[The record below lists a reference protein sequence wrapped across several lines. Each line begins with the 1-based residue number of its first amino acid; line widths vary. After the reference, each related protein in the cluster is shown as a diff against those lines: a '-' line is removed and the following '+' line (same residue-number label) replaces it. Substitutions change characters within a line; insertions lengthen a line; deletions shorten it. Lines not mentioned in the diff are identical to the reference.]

1 MKHLVGRIFTIGDG
15 AFRVVDVQRLGG
27 DALVYAEAQPDT
39 APRRRLATAMLCRR
53 PGWLFITATSPMRWN
68 TRSPDAG

>member
-27 DALVYAEAQPDT
+27 DALVYAEAQPDS
-39 APRRRLATAMLCRR
+39 AAVRPEPAMPPARMAFHY
-53 PGWLFITATSPMRWN
+53 GDIA
-68 TRSPDAG
+68 DALEQAVS

>member
-27 DALVYAEAQPDT
+27 DALVYAEAQPPSAT
-39 APRRRLATAMLCRR
+39 RRGETPRDEEALPPARMAFHYGDIAEALEHAA
-53 PGWLFITATSPMRWN
+53 S
-68 TRSPDAG
+68 